1 MILAVAVVSAVLT
14 AAAPPVKAPQPDSAC
29 LHAAGK
35 EAPEQRNR
43 SVAALA
49 ATRAVNTAQAAFS
62 SRNNK
67 TYATRADLAAYLDG
81 ARYNLADEAEIVPG
95 FKLTL
100 DLTQKGYWFEIMDK
114 TGPCGFRFIS
124 NQSGVM
130 FTAQP
135 IR

>member
-1 MILAVAVVSAVLT
+1 MVFAAFVT
-14 AAAPPVKAPQPDSAC
+14 AALILSPTPVKAPQADAAC

-62 SRNNK
+62 FMNNK
-67 TYATRADLAAYLDG
+67 NYATRADLAAHLDS

-100 DLTQKGYWFEIMDK
+100 DLTQKGYWFEIVDK
-114 TGPCGFRFIS
+114 TDPCGFRFVS
-124 NQSGVM
+124 NQSGVI

>member
-1 MILAVAVVSAVLT
+1 MILAVALASAVLT
-14 AAAPPVKAPQPDSAC
+14 IAPPAVKSQQPDSAC

-62 SRNNK
+62 ARNNK
-67 TYATRADLAAYLDG
+67 TYATRADLAAYLDS

-95 FKLTL
+95 FKMTL
-100 DLTQKGYWFEIMDK
+100 DLTPKGHWFEIVVK
-114 TGPCGFRFIS
+114 TDPCGFRFIS
-124 NQSGVM
+124 NQSGVI